1 MAHPSMDIQMAAYQQ
16 QQAAEVDRGGPP
28 EIRPEEI
35 TLEELIGTG
44 SFGKVYKGRCR
55 QKAVAVKILHKQQFD
70 PATLAAFR
78 KEVHLMSKIFHP
90 NICLFMG
97 ACTIPGK
104 CMIVTELVP
113 KGNLETMLHDEKLY
127 LPLSLR
133 MRAARD
139 AALGVNWLHESNPVF
154 IHRDLKSSNLLVDEN
169 MRVKICDFGLS
180 AVKQRHQM
188 MKDQTSA
195 KGTPLYMAPEVMMFR
210 EFNESSDVYS
220 FGIVLWEILTRK
232 EPFSHFRELEAFRT
246 AVCVNHERPPIPP
259 ATLES
264 LRRLIERCWDKE
276 PARRPSFREIICQLE
291 HVIVESA
298 ISDRRGRE
306 FWKQHFLTEYVVG
319 WDAFID
325 ALCDWLRVPN
335 RSQCDKGSL
344 DYLNLKCIKAIL
356 AEAKGDGGGENVV
369 SVEKFGRILEYFGPL
384 QPGHVPTHD
393 PSVGTILDRIR
404 ELLAQKWF
412 HGDLDTADAA
422 ARLAGQNVG
431 TFLIRFSNTSPGCFT
446 ISLVSEGATIRHQRV
461 QYQAGKGFLFNS
473 VLYPSLQALVAPLRP
488 EVNSCP
494 NYKFLSIF
502 CNIQQTPVIGYPL
515 DQYVSSTGPAQQ
527 AQAPAQPV
535 PVPDVNMMGPPPGL
549 FH

>member
-1 MAHPSMDIQMAAYQQ
+1 MAQPVGPAAMDVHMAAYQQ

-78 KEVHLMSKIFHP
+78 KEVLLMSKIFHP
-90 NICLFMG
+90 NVCLFMG

-113 KGNLETMLHDEKLY
+113 KGNLEALLHDEKMHFP
-127 LPLSLR
+127 LPLR
-133 MRAARD
+133 MRMARD

-210 EFNESSDVYS
+210 EFNETSDVYS
-220 FGIVLWEILTRK
+220 FGIVLWEILVRK
-232 EPFSHFRELEAFRT
+232 EPFSHFRGLEAFRT
-246 AVCVNHERPPIPP
+246 AVCIHHERPPIP
-259 ATLES
+259 ADCLES
-264 LRRLIERCWDKE
+264 LRRLIERCWDKD
-276 PARRPSFREIICQLE
+276 PARRPSFREIICQLD

-298 ISDRRGRE
+298 INDRRGRE
-306 FWKQHFLTEYVVG
+306 FWKRHFLNEYIVG

-325 ALCDWLRVPN
+325 ALCDWLRAPS
-335 RSQCDKGSL
+335 RAQCDKGSL

-356 AEAKGDGGGENVV
+356 ADPPKGEGIGADHVV
-369 SVEKFGRILEYFGPL
+369 SLEKFGRMLEYFGPL
-384 QPGHVPTHD
+384 QPGHVPLAD
-393 PSVGTILDRIR
+393 PAGGTILDRIR
-404 ELLAQKWF
+404 ELMAQRWF

-422 ARLAGQNVG
+422 ARLSGQPPG
-431 TFLIRFSNTSPGCFT
+431 TFLIRFSNTNPGCFT
-446 ISLVSEGATIRHQRV
+446 ISQVSDGGTIRHQRV
-461 QYQAGKGFLFNS
+461 QYQAGKGFLFNNI
-473 VLYPSLQALVAPLRP
+473 LYPSLLALVTPLRP
-488 EVNSCP
+488 EVFACP
-494 NYKFLSIF
+494 NFKFLAIF
-502 CNIQQTPVIGYPL
+502 CNIQTPVIGYPL
-515 DQYVSSTGPAQQ
+515 DQYVTTSSGPAPGG
-527 AQAPAQPV
+527 APAMPG
-535 PVPDVNMMGPPPGL
+535 GPSPM
-549 FH
+549 HQ